1 MGMLRYIIPFLGLAS
16 LACGAGNVLSV
27 STPLAHFVVV
37 SKDSNESC
45 SKLLDYCLRV
55 SCQIANDSVVP
66 GQAVVDIQLLDK
78 DGTVLHTN
86 TERVDLGPG
95 DTKTVTHD
103 FTEAKIF
110 GRDSQFA
117 CAVR

>member
-1 MGMLRYIIPFLGLAS
+1 MGMLRYLIPFLGLAS

-78 DGTVLHTN
+78 DGAVQHTN

>member
-1 MGMLRYIIPFLGLAS
+1 MLRYLIPFLGLAS

-37 SKDSNESC
+37 SKDSNESR
-45 SKLLDYCLRV
+45 SKLLDYCLQV
-55 SCQIANDSVVP
+55 SCQISNDSPVP

-78 DGTVLHTN
+78 TGAVLHTD
-86 TERVDLGPG
+86 TERVDIGPG
-95 DTKTVTHD
+95 DTKTVSHD
-103 FTEAKIF
+103 FTEAMLI
-110 GRDSQFA
+110 GRDSQYA

>member
-1 MGMLRYIIPFLGLAS
+1 MLRYLIPFLGLAS

-86 TERVDLGPG
+86 TERVDVGPG

>member
-1 MGMLRYIIPFLGLAS
+1 MGMLRYLIPFLGLAS

-78 DGTVLHTN
+78 DGAVLHTN

-103 FTEAKIF
+103 FTEAKLI
-110 GRDSQFA
+110 GRDSQYA